1 MRSFIPVIHT
11 HSFPTPPGYLP
22 IALSPQGKV
31 PELRATHSVSFDS
44 TQKYPS
50 SASVAVVVV
59 SYFSSGAVTFS
70 TAAESGGEGVALEW
84 RSQKIDKEKINLQ
97 YIRLFDA
104 RRLGQVKKTLSN
116 LRSSF

>member
-59 SYFSSGAVTFS
+59 VFYFSSGAVTFS

-84 RSQKIDKEKINLQ
+84 RSQKIDKGKNKFTV
-97 YIRLFDA
+97 YP
-104 RRLGQVKKTLSN
+104 
-116 LRSSF
+116 SF